1 MNSLWRPAASDGSLQ
16 PASRQAGPAGL
27 VPLQSKA
34 ARRENGRF
42 ELDFLRDGKRTT
54 VGRQFVSYPFHMTRP
69 FRLDTAIPSLLT
81 VYQQSSSGG
90 LYRGDKLS
98 SRYSAGR
105 LAAAHV
111 TTQAA
116 TVVHDCY
123 GEPACQTTSITL
135 AEDSFLALTPD
146 PLVLFPGAA
155 CEFAVDAR
163 LEAGAVLML
172 SDAFAMHDP
181 QGLSRPFAR
190 LRSDVGVRD
199 GAGRLMVR
207 DCIEVEGNALSGPA
221 SPMGHWRLIANILIV
236 GEAARLPDLPALE
249 ALRAASGAIFGITQ
263 LPNAAGWGLRCL
275 ASEAISI
282 RRLCDALFST
292 IVRAAFGH
300 APAVR
305 RK

>member
-1 MNSLWRPAASDGSLQ
+1 MNSIWRPAASDGSLQ
-16 PASRQAGPAGL
+16 PPLRQGGPAGH

-42 ELDFLRDGKRTT
+42 ELDFVRDGKRTA

-69 FRLDTAIPSLLT
+69 FRLDGTIPSLLT

-98 SRYSAGR
+98 SRYTAGR

-123 GEPACQTTSITL
+123 GEPACQATSITL

-181 QGLSRPFAR
+181 RGQSRPFAR
-190 LRSDVGVRD
+190 LRSDVGIRD

-236 GEAARLPDLPALE
+236 GEAERLPDRPALE
-249 ALRAASGAIFGITQ
+249 ALRGSSGVIFGVTQ
-263 LPNAAGWGLRCL
+263 LPSAAGWGLRCL

-292 IVRAAFGH
+292 VVRAAFGH
-300 APAVR
+300 APAER